1 MNTIQFGRIWKLAAM
16 AVWIAYGFGSLAL
29 AGLESI
35 RLPPGFTIE
44 MVSDTVPDA
53 RSMAL
58 GEDGTVYVGTRTEG
72 NVYAL
77 PDRDQ
82 DGRPDRV
89 VTIAKGLT
97 MPNGVTVIDGALY
110 VAEVPRLIRF
120 DGIASELDHPPEAE
134 VVFDRFPTDL
144 DHGWKYLRLGPD
156 GYLYMT
162 IGAPCN
168 ICRPEKDVY
177 ASIVRMRPDG
187 EDFEIYAHGVRN
199 SLGFDWHPASREL
212 YFTEN
217 GADRLGDDKPP
228 EELNHAPKIGLD
240 FGYPVCHA
248 GTILDAEF
256 GDQGNCRDS
265 VAPVWKFAAHVAPLG
280 ARFYTGDQF
289 PSEYKNQLFVA
300 EHGSWNRSTPVGYR
314 IEVVR
319 FEGSTP
325 VSSNVFAEGWLGA
338 DGQASGRPVDIL
350 ELKDGSLLVSD
361 DQRGAIYRISYRAKA
376 IPASQ
381 NKASAGRN

>member
-144 DHGWKYLRLGPD
+144 
-156 GYLYMT
+156 
-162 IGAPCN
+162 
-168 ICRPEKDVY
+168 
-177 ASIVRMRPDG
+177 
-187 EDFEIYAHGVRN
+187 
-199 SLGFDWHPASREL
+199 
-212 YFTEN
+212 
-217 GADRLGDDKPP
+217 
-228 EELNHAPKIGLD
+228 
-240 FGYPVCHA
+240 
-248 GTILDAEF
+248 
-256 GDQGNCRDS
+256 
-265 VAPVWKFAAHVAPLG
+265 
-280 ARFYTGDQF
+280 
-289 PSEYKNQLFVA
+289 
-300 EHGSWNRSTPVGYR
+300 
-314 IEVVR
+314 
-319 FEGSTP
+319 
-325 VSSNVFAEGWLGA
+325 
-338 DGQASGRPVDIL
+338 
-350 ELKDGSLLVSD
+350 
-361 DQRGAIYRISYRAKA
+361 
-376 IPASQ
+376 
-381 NKASAGRN
+381 